1 MQLMTS
7 VSTTKMT
14 PTHLVALAS
23 LASML
28 LALDLAM

>member
-7 VSTTKMT
+7 VSTMKAA
-14 PTHLVALAS
+14 PTHLVAFAS
-23 LASML
+23 LASKL